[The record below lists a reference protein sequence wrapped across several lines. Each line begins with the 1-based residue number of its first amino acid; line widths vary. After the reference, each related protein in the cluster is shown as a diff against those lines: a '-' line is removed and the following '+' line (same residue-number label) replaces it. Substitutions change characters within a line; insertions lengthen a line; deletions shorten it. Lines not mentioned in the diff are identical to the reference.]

1 MRTQIKKISGE
12 ESHSSEEKK
21 SLNFEKNVR
30 TLKWQFWEKKLSYR
44 IKVKILTLKQKL
56 SVSAQKSKKKK
67 KVRIPRF
74 MSEFS
79 ERRILKKARILGSDL
94 KIPKKKK
101 TIRMLKT
108 EFQHSVSFKVNSEFK
123 YQMSDIS
130 GWIIRLK

>member
-1 MRTQIKKISGE
+1 MAILR
-12 ESHSSEEKK
+12 
-21 SLNFEKNVR
+21 
-30 TLKWQFWEKKLSYR
+30 KKLSYR

-56 SVSAQKSKKKK
+56 SVSAQKSQKKK

-130 GWIIRLK
+130 G

>member
-1 MRTQIKKISGE
+1 MAILR
-12 ESHSSEEKK
+12 
-21 SLNFEKNVR
+21 
-30 TLKWQFWEKKLSYR
+30 KKLSYR

-56 SVSAQKSKKKK
+56 SVSAQKSQKKK

-94 KIPKKKK
+94 KIPKK

-108 EFQHSVSFKVNSEFK
+108 KFQHSVSFKVNSEFK
-123 YQMSDIS
+123 YQMSNIS
-130 GWIIRLK
+130 G

>member
-1 MRTQIKKISGE
+1 MAILR
-12 ESHSSEEKK
+12 
-21 SLNFEKNVR
+21 
-30 TLKWQFWEKKLSYR
+30 KKLSYR

-94 KIPKKKK
+94 KIPKK

-130 GWIIRLK
+130 GWIMRLK